1 MKKGKYMERLKDS
14 LKGVIFGVILFI
26 AGIVLLFW
34 NEGNNVKNIKT
45 VDEISATYIDIANSP
60 VDAKNEG
67 KLVALNGKMDIAD
80 AALQDAEFGVEV
92 KTAKL
97 VRIVEM
103 YQWEEREETD
113 NNSRHYYYDEV
124 WRDSRIDSSNFH
136 DSAHENP
143 SMPYEYQGFF
153 ASDISVGDF
162 KLSKDQIE
170 NLEALDAL
178 KLDSSKSYKEGY
190 TVKSGEETRYLTN
203 AADLEKPKIGDIR
216 IHYEFADYED
226 VSILA
231 VQKGNSFADYVS
243 KVGKNTNK
251 VIPGITDGNGVIS
264 YIIDE
269 NNAMKWALRIVGTL
283 AIIIGITML
292 FGPIST
298 ISSFVPILGGI
309 VGITVFL
316 ISILAGL
323 AISLVDIAIA
333 WVFYRPVLGI
343 ILLAAAAALTVA
355 VILIIKKKNKNKQEQ
370 PALA

>member
-1 MKKGKYMERLKDS
+1 MERLKDS

-67 KLVALNGKMDIAD
+67 KLVALNGKMAIAD
-80 AALQDAEFGVEV
+80 AALQDSEFGVEV

-113 NNSRHYYYDEV
+113 NNSRNYYYDGV
-124 WRDSRIDSSNFH
+124 WRESRIDSSNFH
-136 DSAHENP
+136 DANHENP
-143 SMPYEYQGFF
+143 SMPYEYQGFY
-153 ASDISVGDF
+153 AKDISVGDF
-162 KLSKDQIE
+162 KLSNEQIE
-170 NLEALDAL
+170 NMEALDAL
-178 KLDSSKSYKEGY
+178 ELDSAKSYKEGY
-190 TVKSGEETRYLTN
+190 AVKSGDENQYLTN
-203 AADLEKPKIGDIR
+203 AADLKNPKIGDIR

-231 VQKGNSFADYVS
+231 VQKGDSFVDYVS
-243 KVGKNTNK
+243 KVGKTTNK
-251 VIPGITDGNGVIS
+251 VIPGLCDGEGVIS

-309 VGITVFL
+309 VGIGVFL
-316 ISILAGL
+316 ISLLAGL

-333 WVFYRPVLGI
+333 WLFYRPVLGI
-343 ILLAAAAALTVA
+343 ILLAAAAALIIAA
-355 VILIIKKKNKNKQEQ
+355 VIIIKKKNKNNKEQ
-370 PALA
+370 PAMA